1 MLGEHMAVQIHRWS
15 GLSFAGLRF
24 SNIIMPDRYQTFPN
38 FWKNPDARKP
48 NLWGYVDVR
57 DVAQGCRKAL
67 EADIEGTEAII
78 LAAADTAMNR
88 PSADLLAESFPN
100 VPLRKDLDEYET
112 LLSIDKA
119 RTLLGYAPQ
128 HTWRNHVG

>member
-1 MLGEHMAVQIHRWS
+1 
-15 GLSFAGLRF
+15 
-24 SNIIMPDRYQTFPN
+24 MPDRYQTFPN
-38 FWKNPDARKP
+38 FWEKPGTRKR

-67 EADIEGTEAII
+67 EADIEGTETFI
-78 LAAADTAMNR
+78 LAAADTVMNR